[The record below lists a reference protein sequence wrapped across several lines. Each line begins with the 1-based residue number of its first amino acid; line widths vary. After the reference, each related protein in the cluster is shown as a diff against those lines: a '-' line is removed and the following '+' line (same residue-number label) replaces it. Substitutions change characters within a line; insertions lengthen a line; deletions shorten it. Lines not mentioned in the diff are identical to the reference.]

1 MAQHLKEPIRR
12 FIETSF
18 LFREE
23 RQGLVDDE
31 SLLGA
36 GLIDSTGILELV
48 SYLEAEFGIVVQ
60 DEEIVPENL
69 DSVRQIAL
77 YVDHK
82 RIGGRVLV
90 AAAN

>member
-1 MAQHLKEPIRR
+1 MSNDLKQSIRT

-18 LFREE
+18 LFREA
-23 RQGLVDDE
+23 RGGLADGE

-48 SYLEAEFGIVVQ
+48 TYLEAEFGIVVE

-69 DSVRQIAL
+69 DSVDQITA
-77 YVDHK
+77 YVLRKQPLPHA
-82 RIGGRVLV
+82 IAV
-90 AAAN
+90 

>member
-1 MAQHLKEPIRR
+1 MANDLKQSIRT

-18 LFREE
+18 LFREG
-23 RQGLVDDE
+23 RGGLTDGE

-48 SYLEAEFGIVVQ
+48 TYLESEFGIVVL

-69 DSVRQIAL
+69 DSVDQITA
-77 YVDHK
+77 YVFRKQPLPHA
-82 RIGGRVLV
+82 IAV
-90 AAAN
+90 

>member
-1 MAQHLKEPIRR
+1 MANHLKHSIRE

-18 LFREE
+18 LFRED
-23 RQGLVDDE
+23 RQRLTDDE

-48 SYLEAEFGIVVQ
+48 SYLEAEFGIAVQ

-69 DSVRQIAL
+69 DSVSQIAA
-77 YVDHK
+77 YVATK
-82 RIGGRVLV
+82 QASQTITAIAV
-90 AAAN
+90 

>member
-1 MAQHLKEPIRR
+1 MAKHLKESIRR

-18 LFREE
+18 LFREG
-23 RQGLVDDE
+23 RQGLADDQ

-48 SYLEAEFGIVVQ
+48 SYLEAEFGLIVQ

-69 DSVRQIAL
+69 DSVMQIAA
-77 YVDHK
+77 YVDYK
-82 RIGGRVLV
+82 RARAPVLAV
-90 AAAN
+90 AAN

>member
-1 MAQHLKEPIRR
+1 MAENLKQSIRR
-12 FIETSF
+12 FVETSF
-18 LFREE
+18 LFREG
-23 RQGLVDDE
+23 RQGLADHE

-69 DSVRQIAL
+69 DSVGQIAA

-82 RIGGRVLV
+82 RAGQPMLA

>member
-1 MAQHLKEPIRR
+1 MAENIKQSIRR

-18 LFREE
+18 LFREG
-23 RQGLVDDE
+23 RQGLTDDE
-31 SLLGA
+31 SLLSA

-69 DSVRQIAL
+69 DSVGEIAA

-82 RIGGRVLV
+82 RAGAPV
-90 AAAN
+90 AAAAAN

>member
-1 MAQHLKEPIRR
+1 MAKHLKESIRR

-18 LFREE
+18 LFREG
-23 RQGLVDDE
+23 RQGLADDE

-48 SYLEAEFGIVVQ
+48 SYLEAEFGLIVQ

-69 DSVRQIAL
+69 DSVGQIAA
-77 YVDHK
+77 YVDYK
-82 RIGGRVLV
+82 RARAPVLAV
-90 AAAN
+90 AAN